1 MFLQAD
7 EQGGEIG
14 VPGKDDE
21 FVELGGVGK
30 VVHAVHDQVDVLCDL
45 VFSRLMY
52 PYRLEK
58 DGETA
63 YEDYVRDSEKEVAE
77 YLTDR
82 EDLEA
87 LRQISARGM
96 WQEKDLD
103 QAADYAARTKK
114 SEILAFLMEEKH
126 RLFPVRKKKFEL

>member
-1 MFLQAD
+1 MIFRT
-7 EQGGEIG
+7 I
-14 VPGKDDE
+14 V
-21 FVELGGVGK
+21 FT
-30 VVHAVHDQVDVLCDL
+30 LCDL

-58 DGETA
+58 DGEAA
-63 YEDYVRDSEKEVAE
+63 YEDYIRDSEKKVTE

-82 EDLEA
+82 EDLDA
-87 LRQISARGM
+87 LRQISARGL
-96 WQEKDLD
+96 WQEKALD

-114 SEILAFLMEEKH
+114 GEVLAFLMEEKH